1 LASFTD
7 HPLEAVVAVVPTMRR
22 RRAARAALRWLCA
35 PRYAAAL
42 AVAVP
47 LVGLVFVR
55 FGASG
60 RSVVGAF
67 FVASLV
73 VLSAIDLAER
83 RLPNRIVLPSAVAV
97 LAAQTTLFSDRA
109 LEWTLAAVG
118 ASLFLLVPLLVH
130 PAAIGMGDVK
140 LALLLG
146 AALGSAVITAFVLA
160 FVAAALYAVVLLA
173 RHGLVARRRT
183 LALGPF
189 LALGGIAALL
199 L

>member
-1 LASFTD
+1 VLAGV
-7 HPLEAVVAVVPTMRR
+7 PAVRR
-22 RRAARAALRWLCA
+22 RRAAREALGRLCA

-60 RSVVGAF
+60 RAVVGAF
-67 FVASLV
+67 FVASLA
-73 VLSAIDLAER
+73 VLSAIDIAER
-83 RLPNRIVLPSAVAV
+83 RLPNRIVLPSAAAV
-97 LAAQTTLFSDRA
+97 LVAQTTLSPDRA
-109 LEWTLAAVG
+109 LEWALAAVG
-118 ASLFLLVPLLVH
+118 ASLVLLVPLIVH

-146 AALGSAVITAFVLA
+146 AALGSAVVSAFVIA
-160 FVAAALYAVVLLA
+160 FVAAAVYAVVLLA
-173 RHGLVARRRT
+173 RHGAAARRRT
-183 LALGPF
+183 MPLGPF
-189 LALGGIAALL
+189 LAFGGVAALL